1 MACRGSVKGTRSHYA
16 WGEKEGVEIKLQD
29 RGRSYIA
36 RYALGEVGGQPLY
49 RKTTAGG
56 GCQQNY
62 RISHEK
68 ETSY

>member
-1 MACRGSVKGTRSHYA
+1 MSKTIIFKIVFY
-16 WGEKEGVEIKLQD
+16 IIL

-36 RYALGEVGGQPLY
+36 RYALGEGGGQPVY

-56 GCQQNY
+56 GGGQQKY

-68 ETSY
+68 ETSD